1 MESFAAIVNDPRP
14 GIVGPGTLGPRTLEL
29 WDPDS
34 WDSETWT
41 MLLRTR
47 DMGHCDMAP

>member
-14 GIVGPGTLGPRTLEL
+14 GIVGPGTLEL

-41 MLLRTR
+41 MLLGTR